1 MAEPLLKRTFS
12 RLRGKDRS
20 RRKTDPKLSGELVQ
34 SQGLGFLAAG
44 GRGAGRVTF
53 PVP

>member
-20 RRKTDPKLSGELVQ
+20 RRKTDPKLSGEDS
-34 SQGLGFLAAG
+34 SQFSVSNDLNIHILF
-44 GRGAGRVTF
+44 VSF
-53 PVP
+53 SS